1 MLVIGVNGGLPANVK
16 PGFGVLILDT
26 GDKARGVLLY
36 EGAPVE
42 GAPQLG
48 TVSIDNVSVPL
59 LGIQVDPARF
69 EDPHCPLFPDSVIQ

>member
-16 PGFGVLILDT
+16 PGFGVLIVDT

-42 GAPQLG
+42 GAPEIG
-48 TVSIDNVSVPL
+48 TVSIDHASVPV
-59 LGIQVDPARF
+59 LGVQVDPAKF
-69 EDPHCPLFPDSVIQ
+69 EDPRCPLFPDSVIL